1 MDYPI
6 IAETR
11 VQADWIDYNGHMRDG
26 YYVIAFSAA
35 IDDLM
40 DRVGLDAA
48 YRERTG
54 CTLYTLEIHLYYLA
68 EVKQGEPLTIRMRVL
83 GLDEKRLHALFLME
97 RSDGTVI
104 STQDTMLLH
113 VDQAAGPGAAPF
125 PEATLAHLE
134 PLFEAH
140 RTLPMEKHIARAMG
154 LKRKPS

>member
-1 MDYPI
+1 MAYPI
-6 IAETR
+6 IAETS

-40 DRVGLDAA
+40 DQIGLDEA
-48 YRERTG
+48 YRDRTG

-125 PEATLAHLE
+125 PEETLASLSDF
-134 PLFEAH
+134 FEAH
-140 RTLPMEKHIARAMG
+140 QSLPPEKHIARAMG
-154 LKRKPS
+154 LKRKSR

>member
-1 MDYPI
+1 MAFPI
-6 IAETR
+6 IAETS
-11 VQADWIDYNGHMRDG
+11 VHADWIDYNGHMRDG

-40 DRVGLDAA
+40 DQIGLDEA
-48 YRERTG
+48 YRDRTG

-68 EVKQGEPLTIRMRVL
+68 EVKHGEPLTIRMRVL

-113 VDQAAGPGAAPF
+113 VDQAAGPAAAPF
-125 PEATLAHLE
+125 PEAAMAHLA
-134 PLFEAH
+134 PLFDAH
-140 RTLPMEKHIARAMG
+140 RTLPMEKHVARAMG
-154 LKRKPS
+154 LKRKSQ